1 MADAPTTTQLAFSA
15 DRANTYFPL
24 TSLNPGESSE
34 PFEAYFKMDAFW
46 DSEQECVDV
55 CERGRGIVAKLREG
69 NRGYAEAK
77 GIAATGT
84 FTACSARCC
93 TADGPYIQVKVLD
106 QRAELPHY
114 DSYAFS
120 VC

>member
-1 MADAPTTTQLAFSA
+1 MEDAPTTAQLAFSA

-24 TSLNPGESSE
+24 TSLNSGESSE
-34 PFEAYFKMDAFW
+34 PFEAYFKIDTFW

-55 CERGRGIVAKLREG
+55 CEKGRGIVAKLREG
-69 NRGYAEAK
+69 NQGYAEVK
-77 GIAATGT
+77 GVAVAGT
-84 FTACSARCC
+84 F
-93 TADGPYIQVKVLD
+93 TADGPYIQVKALD
-106 QRAELPHY
+106 QRDEQPYY

>member
-34 PFEAYFKMDAFW
+34 PFEAYFKIDTFW
-46 DSEQECVDV
+46 DSEQERVDV
-55 CERGRGIVAKLREG
+55 CEKGRGIVAKLREG

-77 GIAATGT
+77 GIAVAGT
-84 FTACSARCC
+84 F

-106 QRAELPHY
+106 QRDGQPHY
-114 DSYAFS
+114 DSYSFS

>member
-24 TSLNPGESSE
+24 TSLNPGDSSE
-34 PFEAYFKMDAFW
+34 PFEAYFKMDTFW
-46 DSEQECVDV
+46 DTEQECVDV
-55 CERGRGIVAKLREG
+55 CEKGRGIVAKLHEG
-69 NRGYAEAK
+69 NQGYAEVK
-77 GIAATGT
+77 GLAVAGT
-84 FTACSARCC
+84 F

-106 QRAELPHY
+106 QRDEQPYY
-114 DSYAFS
+114 DSYVFT

>member
-77 GIAATGT
+77 GIVAAGT
-84 FTACSARCC
+84 F
-93 TADGPYIQVKVLD
+93 TADGPYIQVRVLD